1 VEEERRS
8 HRWLIEWSEQAQQ
21 ALKKLSSKDRMAV
34 FYSVEHL
41 AKAENPYNVPGVK
54 KLKDPRLEDMR
65 RIRAGD
71 YRIIFWLDTGEIV
84 QLQFSYKGR
93 LTIDGIFI
101 HHKGY

>member
-1 VEEERRS
+1 MGEQQS
-8 HRWLIEWSEQAQQ
+8 HRWLIEWSEQSLHE
-21 ALKKLSSKDRMAV
+21 LKKLSSKDRMAV
-34 FYSVEHL
+34 FHSVEHL
-41 AKAENPYNVPGVK
+41 AKSENPYNVPGVK

-84 QLQFSYKGR
+84 HLEFSYKGK
-93 LTIDGIFI
+93 LQVDGIYI